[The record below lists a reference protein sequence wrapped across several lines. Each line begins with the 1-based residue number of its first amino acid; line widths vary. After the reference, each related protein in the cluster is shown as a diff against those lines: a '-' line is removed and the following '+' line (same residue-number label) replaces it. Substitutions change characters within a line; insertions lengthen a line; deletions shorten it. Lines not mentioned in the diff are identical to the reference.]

1 MLHEFI
7 DWILITV
14 NGWGYAGIFI
24 LMALESTVL
33 PVPSELVLI
42 PAGYLAYQGEMNVLL
57 IWLASTLGSLLGA
70 SVNYAFA
77 LWVGRPFLERYG
89 RWFFVRPPLLHKTDA
104 FFARHG
110 AISTF
115 TGRLIPGIRHLISLP
130 AGLARMNLVTF
141 SLYTLLGAGLW
152 SAVLI
157 AMGWFIGGNE
167 GLIKDNLPLVT
178 AAVLVFVGLILGGY
192 ILWHRRRT
200 TLAQGQ

>member
-7 DWILITV
+7 DWLLVTV
-14 NGWGYAGIFI
+14 QAWGYGGIFV

-42 PAGYLAYQGEMNVLL
+42 PAGYLAYKGEMNVVL
-57 IWLASTLGSLLGA
+57 IFLASTFGSLAGA
-70 SVNYAFA
+70 SLNYAFA

-89 RWFFVRPPLLHKTDA
+89 RWFFVRPALLHKTDD

-130 AGLARMNLVTF
+130 AGLARMNVLTF
-141 SLYTLLGAGLW
+141 SLYTLIGAGLW

-157 AMGWFIGGNE
+157 VMGYFIGGNE
-167 GLIKDNLPLVT
+167 SLIRDNLPMVT
-178 AAVLVFVGLILGGY
+178 AGVLVFVGLILAGY
-192 ILWHRRRT
+192 VIIQRRR
-200 TLAQGQ
+200 AA